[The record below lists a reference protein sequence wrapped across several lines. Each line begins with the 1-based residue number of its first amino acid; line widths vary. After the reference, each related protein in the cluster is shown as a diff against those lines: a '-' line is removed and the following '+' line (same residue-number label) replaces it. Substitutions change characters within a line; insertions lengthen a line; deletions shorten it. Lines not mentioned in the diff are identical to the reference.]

1 MTAKEYLAQ
10 LHAIKSKSDGLF
22 CDLAFLSELQK
33 SENTQEVSER
43 ADKLRREIEE
53 NNDKLLE
60 SMIEIKVRIERLDN
74 ADHVLLLKKKY
85 IESKSIEQIS
95 NEMYYCERQIYR
107 MLKEAYSEFAR
118 KNKDVI

>member
-10 LHAIKSKSDGLF
+10 LQAVKSKSDGLL
-22 CDLAFLSELQK
+22 CDLAFLSELKK
-33 SENTQEVSER
+33 SENTVEVTER
-43 ADKLRREIEE
+43 ADALRREIEE

-60 SMIEIKVRIERLDN
+60 SMIDIKVRIERLDN

-85 IESKSIEQIS
+85 IELKSIEQIS

>member
-10 LHAIKSKSDGLF
+10 LQAVKSKSDGLL

-43 ADKLRREIEE
+43 ADALRREIEE

-60 SMIEIKVRIERLDN
+60 SMIDIKVRIERLDN

-85 IESKSIEQIS
+85 IELKSVEQIS
-95 NEMYYCERQIYR
+95 DEMYYCERQIYR

>member
-10 LHAIKSKSDGLF
+10 LHSIKSKIDGLC

-33 SENTQEVSER
+33 SENTVEVTKR
-43 ADKLRREIEE
+43 ADMLRREIEE
-53 NNDKLLE
+53 NNNKLLE

-95 NEMYYCERQIYR
+95 DEMYYCERQIYR
-107 MLKEAYSEFAR
+107 MLKEAHSEFAR